1 MKTIFA
7 SFLIMLAALTG
18 FAQHDQHEAF
28 AMKNWPELAAF
39 HDIISA
45 TYHPAEEGQLMPL
58 KTRSGE
64 LLKDAHALAHSK
76 MPAAANHPKVKAA
89 VQQLLAESTQL
100 DKAVKAKQSDA
111 KLTAQVGKVHDA
123 FHHIVDL
130 CNKK

>member
-7 SFLIMLAALTG
+7 SFLLMLVAFTG
-18 FAQHDQHEAF
+18 FAQHDQHEAS
-28 AMKNWPELAAF
+28 AMKDWPELSAF

-45 TYHPAEEGQLMPL
+45 TYHPAEEGKLTPV

-76 MPAAANHPKVKAA
+76 VPAPFNNAKVSAA
-89 VQQLLAESTQL
+89 VKKLLAEAQAL
-100 DKAVKAKQSDA
+100 DAAVKHKQSDA

-130 CNKK
+130 CNKH